1 MSRLEEWRGPFF
13 RGLGVREKGRE
24 ERARGKG
31 ERKGREAVGD
41 ELSMFGEWGYG
52 GYIVSLMVYGVGMD

>member
-1 MSRLEEWRGPFF
+1 MAGGHSSGGLECGR
-13 RGLGVREKGRE
+13 KG
-24 ERARGKG
+24 ERKGGRKGGSKG
-31 ERKGREAVGD
+31 ERKGREAVGE

>member
-1 MSRLEEWRGPFF
+1 MAGAILPGAWSAG
-13 RGLGVREKGRE
+13 

-31 ERKGREAVGD
+31 ERKGREAVGE